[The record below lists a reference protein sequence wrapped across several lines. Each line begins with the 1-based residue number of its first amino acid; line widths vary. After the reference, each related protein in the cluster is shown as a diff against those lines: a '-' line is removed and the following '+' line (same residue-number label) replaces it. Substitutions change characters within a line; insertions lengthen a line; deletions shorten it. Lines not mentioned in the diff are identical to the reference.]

1 MLHLRTT
8 TRRRRA
14 GKLALRFCAVLLLRS
29 DARSS
34 CNFAESAA
42 PSVRRAV
49 STSTQCW
56 CKNRHATRQF
66 PAAEAGQNPV
76 GSSHVIAKIFLV
88 LSPTRR
94 IVAGRTTRA
103 MQTALVHAALCCP
116 CRHSGNWALPNSTA
130 ACRLWLSLATFDSAN
145 VSIALLVYSL
155 FRALRE

>member
-1 MLHLRTT
+1 MLVQ
-8 TRRRRA
+8 
-14 GKLALRFCAVLLLRS
+14 KS
-29 DARSS
+29 AR
-34 CNFAESAA
+34 NKAI
-42 PSVRRAV
+42 PSGRGW
-49 STSTQCW
+49 Q
-56 CKNRHATRQF
+56 K
-66 PAAEAGQNPV
+66 PV

-116 CRHSGNWALPNSTA
+116 CRHIGNWALPNSTA
-130 ACRLWLSLATFDSAN
+130 ACRFVALALATFDSAN